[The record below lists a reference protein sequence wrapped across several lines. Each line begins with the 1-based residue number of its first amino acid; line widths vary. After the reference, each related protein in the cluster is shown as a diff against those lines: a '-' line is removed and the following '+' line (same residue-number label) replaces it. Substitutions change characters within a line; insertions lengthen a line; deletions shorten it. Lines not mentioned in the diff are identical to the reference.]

1 MGLTGSPPARD
12 DPDGEETYQVMLAIA
27 AAPGADLEA
36 VGAEVAAW
44 ITERLHQR
52 K

>member
-1 MGLTGSPPARD
+1 
-12 DPDGEETYQVMLAIA
+12 MLAIA

-36 VGAEVAAW
+36 VEAEVAAW
-44 ITERLHQR
+44 IGERLHQC